1 MTYLLLAGVI
11 LLSMIFRVLALKQ
24 VKNTEVSA
32 KEKRQKYILYRLLS
46 LYRPGVLSGVY
57 HNVKI
62 NTIKTNL
69 FT

>member
-32 KEKRQKYILYRLLS
+32 KEKRQKYILFNIGFYLS
-46 LYRPGVLSGVY
+46 IALAFYLVY
-57 HNVKI
+57 
-62 NTIKTNL
+62 TIT
-69 FT
+69 